1 MRFPT
6 KKLNGSKAKK
16 EVVAKNYL
24 LLYFSAKKE
33 TFLNLIIRFI
43 CPKKSFR
50 ERMNEMNEQGF
61 LYLCPALKEIFIG
74 EIKKQS

>member
-50 ERMNEMNEQGF
+50 ERLNEQGF
-61 LYLCPALKEIFIG
+61 LNLCPALKEIFIG